1 MRSVP
6 LWLLILLTGALSS
19 QSLAKPLKTT
29 TGFWSHWGDGKAE
42 VSVYELTTERY
53 GERREGYAVS
63 IVVTEPWNV
72 VKSVKSDRSKG
83 PEVIPALKLNLI
95 RHFQTGVYDYHTMTS
110 AFMALGTH
118 PRVAQHGA
126 LKLTFSAQE
135 WCGQAFQV
143 VQFNPNQTSSE
154 YHSYFETR
162 PGGSQVMAPNTNEDF
177 LWLLARGFTDAKTPT
192 TLLRSLYDTRIH
204 HQPLDAFSVS
214 THLVDRTLTIDT
226 PRGPYT
232 FTRGTTPNAPLQA
245 WSTPWNERATL
256 LTTKRIPYWQL
267 NSAGGVT
274 KLLDLGLKSASS
286 RLKRSR

>member
-19 QSLAKPLKTT
+19 QSLAKPLKTAA
-29 TGFWSHWGDGKAE
+29 GFWNYWGDGQAE
-42 VSVYELTTERY
+42 VAIYELTTERY
-53 GERREGYAVS
+53 GELREGYAVS

-72 VKSVKSDRSKG
+72 IKSVKSDHSKG
-83 PEVIPALKLNLI
+83 PDIVPALKLNLI

-110 AFMALGTH
+110 AFMALGAH
-118 PRVAQHGA
+118 PRVAKHGA

-143 VQFNPNQTSSE
+143 LQFTPNKTSSQ
-154 YHSYFETR
+154 YHSYFEAR
-162 PGGSQVMAPNTNEDF
+162 PGGSQVMASNMSEDF
-177 LWLLARGFTDAKTPT
+177 LWLLARGFTDAKPPT

-204 HQPLDAFSVS
+204 HQSLE
-214 THLVDRTLTIDT
+214 TLTVSNQISGTTLTVDT
-226 PRGPYT
+226 PRGTYT

-274 KLLDLGLKSASS
+274 ELLDLGLKSASS